1 MSLSK
6 EFLEKIKV
14 RLLAEKE
21 RLEHELAKIGT
32 PSGKDNADFTT
43 AWEDYGDKEDENA
56 AEVAAYGDSL
66 GLEAALEPELKAV
79 HEALERIDQGT
90 YGVCKS
96 CGQNINEARLEVR
109 PQALLCIACQ
119 SKNE

>member
-1 MSLSK
+1 MPLSN
-6 EFLEKIKV
+6 EFLKKIKE
-14 RLLAEKE
+14 RLLVEKE

-32 PSGKDNADFTT
+32 SSGKDGADFTT

-79 HEALERIDQGT
+79 HEALTSIDQGA

-96 CGQNINEARLEVR
+96 CGQDINEKRLEVR